1 MRVTFYLFAYS
12 NLVLVDQSGDL
23 NLEVP
28 TRYRLKLRPNFK
40 SAGRFDPSDYNDTGL
55 FPGWDYAPT
64 MPNAFASPVLLLLY
78 FQPEIRASV
87 LSAQCNEKLF
97 STKGYERALSPEL
110 GFVFHQIE
118 SLASFGLLHPIR
130 SNSDPLRPRIGA
142 FFPSNFLTALGT
154 MPEAEQLQILDGSPA
169 AVDPPRRPEAFYRFL
184 AYQLDKELSKNSGT
198 KLMDSLHGLD
208 FMSINQFIAGSSP
221 PTQSST
227 RALTVDLSYDLFARG
242 SERDAVRF
250 GEVLQHSLCRET
262 RLRAWNQKSKSY
274 ETIVQRKIATSLPQ
288 ILTLSCACAG
298 RKEEDGL
305 WVWRTDN
312 NGNPWL
318 PEIVDIEL
326 GQDGKVIVREMG
338 SEANGQD
345 KWTTFK
351 GKSSL
356 PSAVS
361 KLVSEASSGQKHR
374 YRLEAVLSFIN
385 DEAEGTGDDEHP
397 GHHALHARVSQQD
410 KRRVL
415 KRQQEA
421 AKKKALDEVDPSKLV
436 LSADVSPE
444 TFGKRSEHA
453 GKQLAAV
460 DDSESEWILYNGFVT
475 SKTIVEDARAFHVP
489 FKEPCLVIFR
499 SIDHEK
505 KGRVDDVEKKCNR
518 SLACIPAQVMGAR
531 SLSAGANK
539 SKRNSNAL
547 ENFEPGMLVAFDA
560 EFVCV
565 QEEEATLSETGSKIT
580 LRETRYA
587 VGRISVI
594 DCRTRAV
601 ILDDHVLPRER
612 VVDYLTRFSGIV
624 AEDLDPAKTPHNLI
638 STRSAY
644 LKLRYLMEQGC
655 IFVGHGL
662 KQDFATVNLVVP
674 PHQILDT
681 VEIFHQPGMRYIS
694 LRFLTNFVLG
704 RDMQQDIHDSIED
717 ASAAFELYE
726 KALEWKRLGI
736 FGKKLQEIYTHGQKT
751 DWKLGIE
758 EAS

>member
-78 FQPEIRASV
+78 FQSEIRASV

-274 ETIVQRKIATSLPQ
+274 E
-288 ILTLSCACAG
+288 
-298 RKEEDGL
+298 
-305 WVWRTDN
+305 N
-312 NGNPWL
+312 
-318 PEIVDIEL
+318 
-326 GQDGKVIVREMG
+326 M
-338 SEANGQD
+338 
-345 KWTTFK
+345 
-351 GKSSL
+351 
-356 PSAVS
+356 
-361 KLVSEASSGQKHR
+361 
-374 YRLEAVLSFIN
+374 
-385 DEAEGTGDDEHP
+385 
-397 GHHALHARVSQQD
+397 
-410 KRRVL
+410 
-415 KRQQEA
+415 
-421 AKKKALDEVDPSKLV
+421 
-436 LSADVSPE
+436 
-444 TFGKRSEHA
+444 
-453 GKQLAAV
+453 
-460 DDSESEWILYNGFVT
+460 
-475 SKTIVEDARAFHVP
+475 
-489 FKEPCLVIFR
+489 
-499 SIDHEK
+499 
-505 KGRVDDVEKKCNR
+505 
-518 SLACIPAQVMGAR
+518 
-531 SLSAGANK
+531 
-539 SKRNSNAL
+539 
-547 ENFEPGMLVAFDA
+547 
-560 EFVCV
+560 
-565 QEEEATLSETGSKIT
+565 
-580 LRETRYA
+580 
-587 VGRISVI
+587 
-594 DCRTRAV
+594 
-601 ILDDHVLPRER
+601 
-612 VVDYLTRFSGIV
+612 
-624 AEDLDPAKTPHNLI
+624 
-638 STRSAY
+638 
-644 LKLRYLMEQGC
+644 
-655 IFVGHGL
+655 
-662 KQDFATVNLVVP
+662 
-674 PHQILDT
+674 
-681 VEIFHQPGMRYIS
+681 
-694 LRFLTNFVLG
+694 
-704 RDMQQDIHDSIED
+704 
-717 ASAAFELYE
+717 
-726 KALEWKRLGI
+726 
-736 FGKKLQEIYTHGQKT
+736 
-751 DWKLGIE
+751 
-758 EAS
+758 